1 MIISKRRLRRLVRE
15 ACGLDPQ
22 QPAEAAPLAAPP
34 GPEAEVPVPE
44 DYQATRNF
52 LDQNPDLFDMAIG
65 SVMSAVGAGCER
77 STAQAIVDHMKD
89 MLGSGQQQPEA
100 MPLELPMMM
109 PENAEKALR
118 RRLRKM
124 MKESMELTADS
135 PGVLSVRL
143 LSRGPAYFI
152 AGSQVDS
159 KTHAMLD
166 NWDDDIGAVNV
177 DAYEAAV
184 RKLGITH
191 VLDQNFQEMGQ
202 PELYRPLPVD
212 EYFTHADRLFS

>member
-34 GPEAEVPVPE
+34 APDAEVPVPE

-65 SVMSAVGAGCER
+65 SVMSAVGTGCER

-89 MLGSGQQQPEA
+89 LLGSGQQQPEA

-109 PENAEKALR
+109 PEGRRNISRRKLR
-118 RRLRKM
+118 RII
-124 MKESMELTADS
+124 KEAMPAG
-135 PGVLSVRL
+135 GVPDV
-143 LSRGPAYFI
+143 
-152 AGSQVDS
+152 V
-159 KTHAMLD
+159 
-166 NWDDDIGAVNV
+166 GAVTGV
-177 DAYEAAV
+177 RGEEHRQWLQWGDDSGLDAEYERDGQLVFYTMNQTIANDAEAKGAEV
-184 RKLGITH
+184 EKDNSGLF
-191 VLDQNFQEMGQ
+191 VLYTG
-202 PELYRPLPVD
+202 V
-212 EYFTHADRLFS
+212 TK